1 MPRSESV
8 LVLPLPL
15 PSTTES
21 LLTRSDYFFRH
32 RIEAERDNTAKQL
45 IPYIV
50 ICDGKR
56 LLAYRRHS
64 TANEVRLTGLLS
76 IGWGGHIEPVDE
88 SPSDIDRNLETTI
101 SNCAM
106 SEIREELSLGA
117 PVYRRRLGLVYSD
130 QTEVD
135 SHHLGWVELWVYPD
149 GLRKVTDADEAFWLD
164 PSGSDLEL
172 NNFESWSQ
180 VAINRVRLVLRS
192 G

>member
-1 MPRSESV
+1 MPRSGSV

-15 PSTTES
+15 PSTIES

-32 RIEAERDNTAKQL
+32 RMEAERDNTAKQL

-56 LLAYRRHS
+56 VLAYRRQS
-64 TANEVRLTGLLS
+64 TAREVRLTGLLS

-106 SEIREELSLGA
+106 REIREELSLGA
-117 PVYRRRLGLVYSD
+117 PVYRRRLGLVYCD

-135 SHHLGWVELWVYPD
+135 SHHLGWIELWVYPD
-149 GLRKVTDADEAFWLD
+149 GLRKVIDADEAFWLD
-164 PSGSDLEL
+164 LSGSDLEL
-172 NNFESWSQ
+172 DDFESWSQ
-180 VAINRVRLVLRS
+180 VAIDRVRLVLRS